1 MFYYLETEV
10 LATTYFIHKKEFTLM
25 LFIVEI
31 YCISRPIKSQIYPK
45 STKYLGLSISGELCC
60 QKKYVRI
67 KYLNIQTLFLRNKNF
82 VRRSAGSPNQKKIKQ
97 KKTTSDVE
105 TKIQ

>member
-31 YCISRPIKSQIYPK
+31 YCISRPIKSQIHPK
-45 STKYLGLSISGELCC
+45 STKCLGLSIYGEPCC
-60 QKKYVRI
+60 QKKICSDKVF
-67 KYLNIQTLFLRNKNF
+67 KHSNPF
-82 VRRSAGSPNQKKIKQ
+82 PQK
-97 KKTTSDVE
+97 
-105 TKIQ
+105 

>member
-1 MFYYLETEV
+1 
-10 LATTYFIHKKEFTLM
+10 M

-31 YCISRPIKSQIYPK
+31 YCILRPIKSQIYPK

-60 QKKYVRI
+60 QKYVRI

-82 VRRSAGSPNQKKIKQ
+82 VRDPQDPQSEKNKT
-97 KKTTSDVE
+97 KTTLDVE